1 MQDYYVFPQGA
12 RQLVAMQKKKKK
24 NVHKK
29 KIPKGVEKQGQ
40 AKKQAADNGQ
50 QKS

>member
-1 MQDYYVFPQGA
+1 MQDYYVFFQGA
-12 RQLVAMQKKKKK
+12 RQLVAMQKKKK